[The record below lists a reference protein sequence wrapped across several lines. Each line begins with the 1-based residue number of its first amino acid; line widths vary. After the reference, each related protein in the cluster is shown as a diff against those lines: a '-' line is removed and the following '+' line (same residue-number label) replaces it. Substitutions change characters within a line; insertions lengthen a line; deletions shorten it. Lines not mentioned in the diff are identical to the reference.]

1 MTVLLKDICG
11 NIEFDDSGDFP
22 CYTIKEPS
30 FIKLINKED
39 IAPRVDIKVKYLP
52 GAARMEMTEVGDWC
66 DMYTYEETV
75 LKEGERTYINLG
87 FACQLPEG
95 CEAIMA
101 PRSST
106 YKRWGILQTNSIGVI
121 DSSYCGNDDIWMFPA
136 LAMRDVTIP
145 AGTRICQ
152 FRIQEKQPKLNFV
165 EVDDLHNENRNGLGS
180 TGA

>member
-11 NIEFDDSGDFP
+11 NIELDDSGDFP

-145 AGTRICQ
+145 AGARICQ